1 MRRLW
6 FKAEMKKAIKD
17 GKKSGTTRIKPLKVN
32 RFYQAVSGSRYDAKP
47 FALLLITSRREIDDL
62 VLHCT
67 RHFKEEGFPS
77 SAVMAGYLRAK
88 FPQYLTTR
96 PLYYHRFKI
105 L

>member
-1 MRRLW
+1 
-6 FKAEMKKAIKD
+6 MKKAIED

-32 RFYQAVSGSRYDAKP
+32 RRYQAVSGSRYDAKP
-47 FALLLITSRREIDDL
+47 FALLLITRRRGIDDL

-88 FPQYLTTR
+88 SPHYLTTL
-96 PLYYHRFKI
+96 PPYYHRFTT
-105 L
+105 LQLTE